1 MASSLINSVVYGSNC
16 CIITVE
22 NTLTSLGS
30 PSDGGKRR
38 FEKDKFDIC
47 SELQNIFRSVFP
59 GYTYCTFAEFMKNS
73 HDNFIKK
80 SFSKGT
86 GVGDMLVITVALKE
100 FEDHIDFEFGDNG
113 TGFTTRGKGITFEY
127 DWTKDVTIK
136 DRRTGMQGGN
146 GDGLSSHV
154 LFTKHQYGGKVTIRN
169 HSKRD
174 GCTIKTKLPKE
185 KVGSLKLPEHQDILP
200 ETSGSKEE

>member
-38 FEKDKFDIC
+38 FEKDKITIC
-47 SELQNIFRSVFP
+47 LELLKIVRPVFP
-59 GYTYCTFAEFMKNS
+59 GYTHCTFLEFMKNS

-80 SFSKGT
+80 SFSEGA
-86 GVGDMLVITVALKE
+86 GVGDKLVISVALKE

-113 TGFTTRGKGITFEY
+113 TGFITRGKGITFEY
-127 DWTKDVTIK
+127 DKTKDMTIK
-136 DRRTGMQGGN
+136 DHRTGMQSGN
-146 GDGLSSHV
+146 GDALSNHINFS
-154 LFTKHQYGGKVTIRN
+154 KIQYGGKVTIRN

-185 KVGSLKLPEHQDILP
+185 KVGSLKLPELQDILP